1 MDEESRKP
9 GASQHDAE
17 PAALRAAAEAAL
29 QSACPQ
35 SQNGFKV
42 ELAKRCNRQTL
53 KSATQTA

>member
-29 QSACPQ
+29 PVSVP
-35 SQNGFKV
+35 
-42 ELAKRCNRQTL
+42 AKSERLQGRTC
-53 KSATQTA
+53 